1 MVESRFGRIRV
12 TDSRMTANSG
22 NGIKAKLLD
31 RKYLIIDEDKS
42 FCKRI
47 NLGGN
52 QMFPQV
58 ISGIPNKYTT
68 SCDKVRTAT
77 LACVNNVL
85 AAQLHLLYFCSAGV
99 TTTRAALPQNRVESL
114 IGSQANYEI
123 QTNIKIYFVYTIL
136 LKVFNIK
143 LLVVTDH

>member
-1 MVESRFGRIRV
+1 MLTFYPPGHGLVVESRFGRIRV
-12 TDSRMTANSG
+12 TDSRVTANSG

-58 ISGIPNKYTT
+58 ISGIPNTYTT
-68 SCDKVRTAT
+68 SCDKVRTVT
-77 LACVNNVL
+77 LVWINVL
-85 AAQLHLLYFCSAGV
+85 APQIHLVYFCSADV
-99 TTTRAALPQNRVESL
+99 TTRAALPQKR
-114 IGSQANYEI
+114 
-123 QTNIKIYFVYTIL
+123 
-136 LKVFNIK
+136 
-143 LLVVTDH
+143 